1 MKYLLDTNVVSELRK
16 RNCNRNV
23 RVFMESL
30 QTASVF
36 MSVISMGEIAF
47 GIRTLKDENKK
58 AELLA
63 WFETQLP
70 QKFRGRIVAIDSE
83 VMITWG
89 NMCADHKATLPSP
102 DSFIAATA
110 LTYNLTILTRN
121 TKDFETIQNI
131 SLLNPWEQSV

>member
-30 QTASVF
+30 QTTSVF

-58 AELLA
+58 AELIE

-70 QKFRGRIVAIDSE
+70 EKFRGRIVAIDSE

-89 NMCADHKATLPSP
+89 NMCADHKATLRKNS
-102 DSFIAATA
+102 
-110 LTYNLTILTRN
+110 
-121 TKDFETIQNI
+121 
-131 SLLNPWEQSV
+131 

>member
-23 RVFMESL
+23 RAFVEPL
-30 QTASVF
+30 PTTSVF

-58 AELLA
+58 AELLE

-70 QKFRGRIVAIDSE
+70 EMFRGRIIAIDSE
-83 VMITWG
+83 IMITWG

-110 LTYNLTILTRN
+110 LVYDLTILTRN
-121 TKDFETIQNI
+121 VKDFEAIHNI
-131 SLLNPWEQSV
+131 SLLNPWE